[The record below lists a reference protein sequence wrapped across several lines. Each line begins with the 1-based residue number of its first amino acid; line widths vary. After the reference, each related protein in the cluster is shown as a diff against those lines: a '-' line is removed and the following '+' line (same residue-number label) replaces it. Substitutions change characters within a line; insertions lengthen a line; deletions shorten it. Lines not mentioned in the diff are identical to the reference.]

1 MQLHKQGIKINHKV
15 VMRLMK
21 EENLTCK
28 VRKYKSYRGQEGKIA
43 KNILNRNLKRKNQT
57 ENGQQM

>member
-21 EENLTCK
+21 EENLTFK
-28 VRKYKSYRGQEGKIA
+28 VRAKKYK
-43 KNILNRNLKRKNQT
+43 
-57 ENGQQM
+57 